1 MAYEPNQL
9 LTHDESINPQKRA
22 YSFQTNPKTLAPGSG
37 VVEPLTPLAFNTS
50 TNKWVVWSHNGSNGT
65 GTILGFLWPDP
76 VTLHS
81 TLDVIGQVMLQGRV
95 HFEDIVLPYGQSESN
110 LKAALRSGPQARGL
124 EIQGLD
130 QVR

>member
-9 LTHDESINPQKRA
+9 LKHDGDINPQKRTI
-22 YSFQTNPKTLAPGSG
+22 STQTEPRTLAPGSG

-50 TNKWVVWSHNGSNGT
+50 TNKWVVWTHNGSNGT
-65 GTILGFLWPDP
+65 GTIAGFLWSDP

-81 TLDVIGQVMLQGRV
+81 TLDVLGQVMLRGQV
-95 HFEDIVLPYGQSESN
+95 QFQDIVIPYGQIEAN
-110 LKAALRSGPQARGL
+110 LKAALRSGPRTLGL
-124 EIQGLD
+124 EIKGLD